1 MTRPSP
7 YNLAAGRSPKAA
19 IETGRERAE
28 MNLKTVTR
36 AALSLALLILV
47 CEAAVAYSIVNVPTA
62 NQAAL
67 REVNLAYY
75 SMSVDRLPVTHK
87 DIIIIYS
94 TVAPNFEVEY
104 FHININKGAPS
115 QNLVNAS
122 YRLVSETAQMPD
134 VVVGAKNIFEDDHSP
149 NPDEQKRS
157 YYIATA
163 KTLNPPKPG
172 AAWQPVVRLHVNYG
186 TREHRGLFGGVQIAV
201 TPQLGIAAMK
211 FSSSPYVDTFF
222 GNSME
227 YAIVYSLGKGRP
239 TLKAG
244 TLGRHEW
251 VGLDYSIFF

>member
-1 MTRPSP
+1 MNLRRAIRSALLFCLA
-7 YNLAAGRSPKAA
+7 LAAP
-19 IETGRERAE
+19 
-28 MNLKTVTR
+28 
-36 AALSLALLILV
+36 
-47 CEAAVAYSIVNVPTA
+47 EAARPYSIVNVPTA
-62 NQAAL
+62 NHAAL

-122 YRLVSETAQMPD
+122 YRVVAETRQLPD
-134 VVVGAKNIFEDDHSP
+134 VVIGAKNIFEDDHSP
-149 NPDEQKRS
+149 NPDEQRRS

-163 KTLNPPKPG
+163 RTLNPPKPG
-172 AAWQPVVRLHVNYG
+172 ASWQPVVRVHVNYG

-201 TPQLGIAAMK
+201 TPQLGVAAMK

-227 YAIVYSLGKGRP
+227 YAVVYSLGKGRP
-239 TLKAG
+239 NLKAG

-251 VGLDYSIFF
+251 VGLDYSVFF